1 MHRRKSKF
9 SAGKHK
15 INHNS
20 NTQGENVSFINA
32 RRTKPNFNHQWDDTN
47 KQRFNKFTNLNV
59 QNKGNINSAVS
70 QNNNTNKIES
80 YISKIDF
87 KNSEKIISGILEQFR
102 ANDLEILH
110 RIDEKTLE
118 EAIIEYRKDIAEL
131 AIIAYSFRKLLSKKH
146 IFNSPNWKGFREK
159 TINDL
164 QLAIELSKKENKDE
178 YNKKIKEI
186 ENSIE
191 KTDQLLGH
199 FIHDIVFNAR
209 TKLASSAYAYG
220 LSLSQASNL
229 LSANKD
235 QVMELIGQTKI
246 SDEDIKS
253 KTMFE
258 RIDFLKKNIPE
269 NKEKKVQKK

>member
-1 MHRRKSKF
+1 M
-9 SAGKHK
+9 
-15 INHNS
+15 
-20 NTQGENVSFINA
+20 
-32 RRTKPNFNHQWDDTN
+32 
-47 KQRFNKFTNLNV
+47 
-59 QNKGNINSAVS
+59 
-70 QNNNTNKIES
+70 
-80 YISKIDF
+80 
-87 KNSEKIISGILEQFR
+87 
-102 ANDLEILH
+102 
-110 RIDEKTLE
+110 
-118 EAIIEYRKDIAEL
+118 
-131 AIIAYSFRKLLSKKH
+131 
-146 IFNSPNWKGFREK
+146 
-159 TINDL
+159 

-209 TKLASSAYAYG
+209 TKLASSAYAYV